1 MKEDFVI
8 MSLSL
13 EDEILRIDEMLE
25 DADTVSKL
33 VEVSKKA
40 KEIYELYQSS
50 NKAIYK
56 YFSILRSLIDAQKEE
71 EDRKNTAEEAR
82 NVYEKHPQSEAVAS
96 EYLIFLNTLLLKQK
110 YKFDWEI
117 TVDKVLQVYSQH
129 PLSRR
134 VATDFINVLINLS
147 GKPDE
152 QSGIKNIVEKA
163 KIVYE
168 QYDSID
174 TAIAYILILNNLSW
188 SQKSLLER
196 EKTVEI
202 ASSVF
207 EKYQHIELVAKE
219 YLILLRSLL
228 AKQEDEGEWIN
239 TEKKVK
245 RIYQMY
251 TSSERVATQYI
262 NFLSNLAWKRE
273 SEPERESIVKE
284 ARTVY
289 QKYHKSFE
297 VANSFI
303 ITLASVAGKTEN
315 IEIRSKIIKE
325 ADEIYKQHPTS
336 EKVAISYIKLLT
348 NVALNQDNEVE
359 ILDIVN
365 IAKLVYEQYQHN
377 ENVITWYLKILL
389 FLSWVQ
395 EDDNR
400 KKKTNIDII
409 NILQVHT
416 QLIYIFDQH
425 IDIMLNV
432 FIETNEQ
439 YELSHS
445 VNLFKHLSEQD
456 KQNNILVKSKYSI
469 LTEGNELAFD
479 SEVEIL
485 LKIFG
490 LVQIIKQQLV
500 VTNPSSSKFG
510 HYTSGKVLQ
519 MFLKQKNKEKDRK
532 GEKNKNHY
540 SIVTKSR
547 LNNVNYMNDPSEGK
561 LLNQILKLDVT
572 SQKSSLRPSPW
583 FLMSLT
589 TSIDQLTMW
598 SQYGDRAEG
607 VCLVLDSGDFSKATS
622 WLDINW
628 LTSRRSSKRLAKELD
643 DSFSV
648 LESESK
654 DFIYRIGYL
663 SKQDNKEFLL
673 KKEHNAYLDVDEINK
688 LLKLLKEIVMDI
700 NKESSLYEKVDE
712 CLEEIRYLFK
722 SADYSYESE
731 LRVLKYM
738 PLEPDNPKIKIDDS
752 GDFAKLYIERD
763 NPIKISEVIFGP
775 KFQNPENVT
784 PLLYLLDKNIEFR
797 QSDIS
802 FR

>member
-1 MKEDFVI
+1 

-13 EDEILRIDEMLE
+13 EDEILRIDEMLD

-50 NKAIYK
+50 DKVIYK
-56 YFSILRSLIDAQKEE
+56 YFSILRKLLNEQTE
-71 EDRKNTAEEAR
+71 EDERKNTAEEAR
-82 NVYEKHPQSEAVAS
+82 NVYEKHHQSEAVAS

-110 YKFDWEI
+110 YKSDWEI

-163 KIVYE
+163 KIIYE

-174 TAIAYILILNNLSW
+174 TAIAYIMILKNLSW

-207 EKYQHIELVAKE
+207 GKYQHIELVAKE
-219 YLILLRSLL
+219 YLILLLSLL
-228 AKQEDEGEWIN
+228 VKQEDEAEWIN

-245 RIYQMY
+245 CIYQMY

-262 NFLSNLAWKRE
+262 YCLSNLAWKQE

-289 QKYHKSFE
+289 QRYHKSFE
-297 VANSFI
+297 VANAFI
-303 ITLASVAGKTEN
+303 ITLSSVAWTTEN
-315 IEIRSKIIKE
+315 IEIRSKTIKE
-325 ADEIYKQHPTS
+325 ADEIYKQHQTS
-336 EKVAISYIKLLT
+336 EKVAISYIKLLN
-348 NVALNQDNEVE
+348 NVALNQENEVE
-359 ILDIVN
+359 ILDTAN
-365 IAKLVYEQYQHN
+365 IAKFVYEQHQHN

-389 FLSWVQ
+389 LLSWVQ

-400 KKKTNIDII
+400 KKKTDIDII

-425 IDIMLNV
+425 IDIMMNA
-432 FIETNEQ
+432 FIKTNEQ
-439 YELSHS
+439 YELSHC

-469 LTEGNELAFD
+469 LTEGNKLAFD
-479 SEVEIL
+479 SEIEIV

-519 MFLKQKNKEKDRK
+519 MFLKQRNQEKDRQ

-561 LLNQILKLDVT
+561 LLNQILKLDVI

-607 VCLVLDSGDFSKATS
+607 VCLVLDSGDFSEATS

-628 LTSRRSSKRLAKELD
+628 LTIRNSSKRLTKELN
-643 DSFSV
+643 DSFLV
-648 LESESK
+648 LERESK

-673 KKEHNAYLDVDEINK
+673 KKEHNVHLDVDEINK
-688 LLKLLKEIVMDI
+688 LLKLLKEIVIGI

-752 GDFAKLYIERD
+752 GEFAKLYIERD
-763 NPIKISEVIFGP
+763 NPIQISEVIFGP

-797 QSDIS
+797 QSEIS